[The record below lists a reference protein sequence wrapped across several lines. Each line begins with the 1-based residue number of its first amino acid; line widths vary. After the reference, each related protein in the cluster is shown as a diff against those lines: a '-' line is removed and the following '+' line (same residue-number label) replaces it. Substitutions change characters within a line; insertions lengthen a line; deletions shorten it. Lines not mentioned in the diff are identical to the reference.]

1 MVVSVCAI
9 SNGMKITIN
18 HTNLNKAVSFVEK
31 VVSKNPALP
40 ILNNILLKTE
50 NGRLK
55 VSATNLEV
63 GINYFLGAKIEETGE
78 ITVPARIFYD
88 FINSLRDEKITLTT
102 KNNILFVNTDKYKTQ
117 ILGFDPKE
125 FPIIPKI
132 KSEPF
137 SVVQAKILKTG
148 LSTVLDSVA
157 ISETRPELAGVFLQ
171 FTSKQIIFAA
181 TDIFRLTEKTVDI
194 KHKQTNSFILPRN
207 TVIELMRLL
216 GDVISDVEV
225 RFSDNQVAF
234 SNDDFEI
241 VSRLVDGSYPDYK
254 KVIPDKFIS
263 RVLVKKNDLEKN
275 VRLAGLFSSNIAD
288 IKLNCAESSI
298 TITAKNSNKG
308 EIQVVGDILLKNEPF
323 DISLNHNYLLD
334 GLKIIP
340 TEHVVI
346 EYTGQG
352 SPLVLK
358 PEYDN
363 NDLTYLIMP
372 LRR

>member
-1 MVVSVCAI
+1 
-9 SNGMKITIN
+9 MKIT
-18 HTNLNKAVSFVEK
+18 TNQKNLAKAVSFVEK
-31 VVSKNPALP
+31 VVSRNPSLP

-88 FINSLRDEKITLTT
+88 FVSNLNEEKITLTS
-102 KNNILFVNTDKYKTQ
+102 KNNILNINTDKYKTQ

-137 SVVQAKILKTG
+137 SVIPVKILKNC
-148 LSTVLDSVA
+148 LSVVLDSIAV
-157 ISETRPELAGVFLQ
+157 SETRPELSGLNIQ
-171 FTSKQIIFAA
+171 FTNKQIIFAS
-181 TDIFRLTEKTVDI
+181 TDSFRLTEKSVDI
-194 KHKQTNSFILPRN
+194 KHKQNTSFILPRN
-207 TVIELMRLL
+207 TVVELIRLL
-216 GDVISDVEV
+216 GDVGNDIEV
-225 RFSDNQVAF
+225 RYADNQVSF

-241 VSRLVDGSYPDYK
+241 ISRLIDGSYPDYK
-254 KVIPDKFIS
+254 KVIPDKYIS
-263 RVLVKKNDLEKN
+263 RLLVKKNDLEKN
-275 VRLAGLFSSNIAD
+275 VRLAGLFSSTIAD
-288 IKLNCAESSI
+288 IKLSCTEKAIS
-298 TITAKNSNKG
+298 ITAKNSNKG
-308 EIQVVGDILLKNEPF
+308 EIQVTGDVLLKNEPF
-323 DISLNHNYLLD
+323 DISLNYNYILD

-352 SPLVLK
+352 SPLVIR
-358 PEYDN
+358 PEYN
-363 NDLTYLIMP
+363 TNDLIYLIMP